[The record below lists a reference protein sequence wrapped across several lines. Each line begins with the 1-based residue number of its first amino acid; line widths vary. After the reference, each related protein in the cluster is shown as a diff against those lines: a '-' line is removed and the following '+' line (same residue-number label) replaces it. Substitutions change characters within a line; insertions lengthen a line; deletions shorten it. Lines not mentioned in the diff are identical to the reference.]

1 MLTKEASEIIQKEM
15 TVKQAK
21 GIYKR
26 ERLAEKTISDLR
38 YIEVLSFCPDLIDND
53 WLWQDR
59 EARRHAAA
67 TGGGP
72 ARKFAEMDFDEIPVL
87 DRPTSCL
94 TPAKLEANAITL
106 TKKKET
112 LGDILLTIPDGM
124 KPVGPL
130 FDIPQE
136 M

>member
-38 YIEVLSFCPDLIDND
+38 YIEVLSLCPDLIDND

-72 ARKFAEMDFDEIPVL
+72 ARKFAEMDVDKIPVL
-87 DRPTSCL
+87 DRPTSSGVNIKPKKNLGRPHKISILDLDAPMFLEPARLNKFL
-94 TPAKLEANAITL
+94 T
-106 TKKKET
+106 
-112 LGDILLTIPDGM
+112 
-124 KPVGPL
+124 
-130 FDIPQE
+130 
-136 M
+136 

>member
-67 TGGGP
+67 TGGGL
-72 ARKFAEMDFDEIPVL
+72 ARKFAEMDVDKIPVL
-87 DRPTSCL
+87 DRPTSSGVNIK
-94 TPAKLEANAITL
+94 P
-106 TKKKET
+106 KKKFW
-112 LGDILLTIPDGM
+112 DAPIKLLFWIWTPPCFSNLDA
-124 KPVGPL
+124 L
-130 FDIPQE
+130 TNF
-136 M
+136 